1 MFKSIGYSCL
11 VFIFIFIG
19 QIGYAQVH
27 AQIKISAIEITGNKK
42 TRAYVILRELPYKVG
57 DSISRDSLVILNT
70 IAQQQLFNT
79 ALFLEVKVNESELDS
94 TNVTINVQL
103 KERWYFF
110 PLPYFRWV
118 DRNFNQWWNEQNR
131 SLDRVNYGINL
142 RQGNVSGNNDK
153 LTVGLISGYTQQSV
167 VKYQIPFID
176 KKLKFGMGVGWAQF
190 NQKEVN
196 YTTLNN
202 KQVFLRTEEVIRK
215 GYRANANLTYRP
227 NLYERQALQVGFGN
241 ESISDSA
248 FAVAPNFLP
257 NHKKAYS
264 YLDINWSYS
273 KVRFDY
279 NAYPTKGASTEIA
292 LFQRFSKESN
302 LSAFQFRQVVAH
314 PITPARFILAES
326 LTIGR
331 TMQQSNYSDRK
342 LMGYGLMQMN
352 GLEYYVVDGNAATL
366 FKAALHQRI
375 GSYTVVNPLTKK
387 FLPIVKYTF
396 WIKAFTNLGY
406 VYSQEKNK
414 SNPLANS
421 LLRTAGIGLD
431 LISIYD
437 FVLNMEYSINQL
449 GDKGLYLHGG
459 INF

>member
-1 MFKSIGYSCL
+1 LLICIS
-11 VFIFIFIG
+11 
-19 QIGYAQVH
+19 QIGYAQVQ

-70 IAQQQLFNT
+70 IAQQQLVNT

-227 NLYERQALQVGFGN
+227 NLYERQAVQIGFGN

-248 FAVAPNFLP
+248 FAIAPNFLP
-257 NHKKAYS
+257 NHKKAFS
-264 YLDINWSYS
+264 YLDFNWSYS

-302 LSAFQFRQVVAH
+302 LSAIQFRQVVAH

-366 FKAALHQRI
+366 FKAAFHQRI
-375 GSYTVVNPLTKK
+375 GSYTVTNPLTKK
-387 FLPIVKYTF
+387 FFPSVKYTF

-406 VYSQEKNK
+406 VYSEEKNK
-414 SNPLANS
+414 ANPLANS

>member
-1 MFKSIGYSCL
+1 MFKSIGFRCL
-11 VFIFIFIG
+11 FLLFICIG
-19 QIGYAQVH
+19 QFGY

-42 TRAYVILRELPYKVG
+42 TRDYIVKRELPYRVG
-57 DSISRDSLVILNT
+57 DLLSKDSLTTLNT

-79 ALFLEVKVNESELDS
+79 ALFLEANVSSELLDS
-94 TNVTINVQL
+94 TSVKIKIQL

-118 DRNFNQWWNEQNR
+118 DRNFNQWWNENNR

-142 RQGNVSGNNDK
+142 RQANATGNNDK
-153 LTVGLISGYTQQSV
+153 LTVGYITGYTHQAV

-176 KKLKFGMGVGWAQF
+176 KQLKYGMGLGWAQF
-190 NQKEVN
+190 NQKEIN
-196 YTTLNN
+196 YSTLGD
-202 KQVFLRTEEVIRK
+202 KQVFLRTEDVIRE
-215 GYRANANLTYRP
+215 GYRGNVNLTYRP
-227 NLYERQALQVGFGN
+227 NLFERHALQVGFGN
-241 ESISDSA
+241 ESISDTA
-248 FAVAPNFLP
+248 FAIAPNFLP
-257 NHKKAYS
+257 NHKKAFS
-264 YLDINWSYS
+264 YIDLNWSYS

-279 NAYPTKGASTEIA
+279 NAYPTKGASTEFA

-302 LSAFQFRQVVAH
+302 LSAIQFRQVVAH

-326 LTIGR
+326 FTIGR
-331 TMQQSNYSDRK
+331 IMQQSNYTDRK

-352 GLEYYVVDGNAATL
+352 GLDYYVVDGNAGTL
-366 FKAALHQRI
+366 FKLALHQKI

-387 FLPIVKYTF
+387 FLPSVKYTF
-396 WIKAFTNLGY
+396 WVKAFTNLGY

-414 SNPLANS
+414 ANPLANS

>member
-1 MFKSIGYSCL
+1 LLICIS
-11 VFIFIFIG
+11 
-19 QIGYAQVH
+19 QIGYAQVQ
-27 AQIKISAIEITGNKK
+27 AKIKISAIEITGNKK
-42 TRAYVILRELPYKVG
+42 TRAYIILRELPFKEG
-57 DSISRDSLVILNT
+57 DIISKDSLVTLNT
-70 IAQQQLFNT
+70 IAQQQLVNT
-79 ALFLEVKVNESELDS
+79 ALFLEVKVNETELDS
-94 TNVTINVQL
+94 TNVKINVQL

-153 LTVGLISGYTQQSV
+153 LTVGYITGYTQQSV

-176 KKLKFGMGVGWAQF
+176 KKLKYGMGLGWAQF
-190 NQKEVN
+190 NQKEIN
-196 YTTLNN
+196 YTTLKN
-202 KQVFLRTEEVIRK
+202 KQVFLRTKEVIRK

-248 FAVAPNFLP
+248 YAIAPNFLP
-257 NHKKAYS
+257 NHKKAFS

-292 LFQRFSKESN
+292 LFQRFSKESH

-314 PITPARFILAES
+314 PITPSRFILAES

-331 TMQQSNYSDRK
+331 TMQQSNYTDRK

-366 FKAALHQRI
+366 FKAAFHQKI

-387 FLPIVKYTF
+387 FLPSVKYTF
-396 WIKAFTNLGY
+396 WIKAYTNLGY

>member
-1 MFKSIGYSCL
+1 MFKSTSFKFLILLLICIS
-11 VFIFIFIG
+11 
-19 QIGYAQVH
+19 QIGYAQVQ

-70 IAQQQLFNT
+70 IAQQQLVNT
-79 ALFLEVKVNESELDS
+79 ALFLEVNVNESELDS

-366 FKAALHQRI
+366 FKAAFHQRI